1 MNLIGHPLTDSR
13 YEYVRL
19 FEQPDTLLANTWI
32 VVRIDGRG
40 FSKYVCHFTLLFF
53 LSNCAEIASCWFVI
67 MQEPVAQEELGA
79 HEAGHLGSLPEAFSV
94 TV

>member
-1 MNLIGHPLTDSR
+1 MRLWVEWGSFSSLHGHSLTDSR

-40 FSKYVCHFTLLFF
+40 FSKYVRSSHSNISSSQVRNLLV
-53 LSNCAEIASCWFVI
+53 LE
-67 MQEPVAQEELGA
+67 
-79 HEAGHLGSLPEAFSV
+79 HAGTRLVTICRMNFIFRQHLD
-94 TV
+94 